1 MLLLIS
7 IVCAVV
13 LAVTLSVRAPNTFLF
28 DLINDSL
35 CHEITE
41 SRR

>member
-1 MLLLIS
+1 MLLLITV
-7 IVCAVV
+7 VCTAALVAALCV
-13 LAVTLSVRAPNTFLF
+13 HTPNTFLF

-35 CHEITE
+35 CHETTE

>member
-1 MLLLIS
+1 MLLLITT
-7 IVCAVV
+7 VCVVV
-13 LAVTLSVRAPNTFLF
+13 LAAALAVRAPSTFLF